1 MEETACALERFRQK
15 RGEVLRPES
24 CKNKKTGRFR
34 NSGKTRSAPG
44 RWTVLCR
51 AILILLSMA
60 LPAWADG
67 PAIPRFWDSHER
79 LPKPDLTSVRHIRF
93 LTTTDFPPFNF
104 LDKSGRLAG
113 FNVDLA
119 RAICSELNILDKCQI
134 QALPWNELS
143 GALAK
148 RQGDAIIAGIA
159 VTPQSRETYV
169 FSRPYIRFPARLIV
183 TRHSAINEPVYSE
196 ITGKRIGVI
205 AGSAHQHMFDAYF
218 PNAVAVPY
226 GDENGMRVDLKSGR
240 LDGIFGD
247 GMRLAFWLSGTDSAG
262 CCRFA
267 GGPYLSSR
275 YLGEGMSIA
284 VRPDDQAL
292 LAALD
297 YALHEVGIKG
307 VFSDLYLRYFP
318 VSFY

>member
-1 MEETACALERFRQK
+1 MIPLEFLNLTLDFKTNTR
-15 RGEVLRPES
+15 RGSKAKFIPLGKWATLCWAIVVL
-24 CKNKKTGRFR
+24 
-34 NSGKTRSAPG
+34 
-44 RWTVLCR
+44 V
-51 AILILLSMA
+51 SMG
-60 LPAWADG
+60 LPAWADE

-79 LPKPDLTSVRHIRF
+79 LPKPDLTNVRHIRF
-93 LTTTDFPPFNF
+93 LTTVDFPPFNF

-113 FNVDLA
+113 FDVDLA
-119 RAICSELNILDKCQI
+119 RAICGELKILDTCQI
-134 QALPWNELS
+134 QALPWSELS
-143 GALAK
+143 DALAK

-159 VTPQSRETYV
+159 VTPQSRKAYA
-169 FSRPYIRFPARLIV
+169 FSRPYIRFPARLAV
-183 TRHSAINEPVYSE
+183 ARHSAINEPVYSE
-196 ITGKRIGVI
+196 IKGKRIGVI
-205 AGSAHQHMFDAYF
+205 AGSAHQRMFDAYF

-226 GDENGMRVDLKSGR
+226 GDENGMRADLKSGR

-284 VRPDDQAL
+284 VRPDDQDL

-297 YALHEVGIKG
+297 YALHEIGVKG

>member
-1 MEETACALERFRQK
+1 MEATGARRFLRAWSALLFA
-15 RGEVLRPES
+15 V
-24 CKNKKTGRFR
+24 
-34 NSGKTRSAPG
+34 A
-44 RWTVLCR
+44 
-51 AILILLSMA
+51 LLLPSA

-67 PAIPRFWDSHER
+67 PTIPSFWDSRER
-79 LPKPDLTSVRHIRF
+79 LPKPDLTNVRHIRF
-93 LTTTDFPPFNF
+93 LTTVDFPPFNF

-143 GALAK
+143 DALAK

-159 VTPQSRETYV
+159 VTPQSRQTYA
-169 FSRPYIRFPARLIV
+169 FSRSYLRFPARLAV
-183 TRHSAINEPVYSE
+183 ARNSAIGEPIYKE
-196 ITGKRIGVI
+196 IQGKHIGVI
-205 AGSAHQHMFDAYF
+205 AGSAHQRMFDAYF
-218 PNAVAVPY
+218 PDAVAVPY
-226 GDENGMRVDLKSGR
+226 GDENAMHADLKSAR
-240 LDGIFGD
+240 LDGIFDD
-247 GMRLAFWLSGTDSAG
+247 GMRLAFWLSGKDSAG

-297 YALHEVGIKG
+297 YALHQIGVKG

-318 VSFY
+318 VSFF